1 MTLTRRVTIASEVV
15 RPWSEADV
23 LSLGQVAK
31 RLHMRRADAV
41 AWLRSLDLV
50 SDIRDPGGAVVRSLV
65 VWGAVLRA
73 LDPNTAAKA
82 EPKRTFRPTAP
93 PVR

>member
-15 RPWSEADV
+15 RPWSEAD
-23 LSLGQVAK
+23 SLTLGEAAK
-31 RLHMRRADAV
+31 RLHLRRAA
-41 AWLRSLDLV
+41 AETWLRSLDLV
-50 SDIRDPGGAVVRSLV
+50 SDLRDPSGAVLRSLV

-73 LDPNTAAKA
+73 LDPGTAPKVD
-82 EPKRTFRPTAP
+82 PKRTFRPTAP